1 MEKANRLSVKQA
13 AEVLDLNP
21 ETLRMAMREG
31 VLPIGSVVK
40 NKKEYSYLIYQE
52 KIEQYLHG
60 SQAAT
65 QEEVLDQ
72 IIDYINRLKK
82 QC

>member
-1 MEKANRLSVKQA
+1 MEKAKRLTVKQA
-13 AEVLDLNP
+13 SEILDINQ
-21 ETLRMAMREG
+21 EALRTAMKEG

-40 NKKEYSYLIYQE
+40 NKKEYSFLIYEE
-52 KIEQYLHG
+52 KIHQYLYG
-60 SQAAT
+60 GIT
-65 QEEVLDQ
+65 PDQEEILDK